1 MTRAPEQNPGEPRR
15 EPGALEPHLIEPIL
29 AEVALRRGIDFRD
42 YRPDSLLRGVRA
54 RMAERGA
61 ADLEDYRRSLEDE
74 AEINRL
80 IEAMVVPWSRFFRDP
95 PVFQALAERV
105 LPSLVFNHLERRP
118 LRTWCVGAATGEEAW
133 TVAMLLAEACDTPG
147 GPSWELM
154 ATDIDRRTLAAAE
167 AGNYPLVSV
176 DSVPERYARR
186 HLTIEGTRAQVAPA
200 LRSRVRF
207 VFHDLLGP
215 TLAPAAAIVAAFDLV
230 LVRNV
235 LIYFDRRLQEKALAR
250 LAAVL
255 PAGGALVLGEVE
267 TLPDPVASAFEPFPG
282 VDPCLR
288 IFVAKGP

>member
-1 MTRAPEQNPGEPRR
+1 MTRAPERTTLEPQVA
-15 EPGALEPHLIEPIL
+15 EPGLLEPIL
-29 AEVALRRGIDFRD
+29 AEVARQRGIDFHD
-42 YRPDSLLRGVRA
+42 YRQDSLLRGVRA

-74 AEINRL
+74 AEVSRL

-95 PVFQALAERV
+95 LVFEALAERV

-118 LRTWCVGAATGEEAW
+118 LRAWCVGAATGEEAW
-133 TVAMLLAEACDTPG
+133 TMAMLLAEACDTPG

-176 DSVPERYARR
+176 ESVPGRYASR
-186 HLTIEGTRAQVAPA
+186 HLVVEGARVQVAPA

-250 LAAVL
+250 LAAML
-255 PAGGALVLGEVE
+255 PSGGALVLGEVE
-267 TLPDPVASAFEPFPG
+267 TLPDRVATGFEPFPG
-282 VDPCLR
+282 VDPALR
-288 IFVAKGP
+288 IFVSRGS